1 MIDPINISV
10 AVPSDAG
17 AIAQLSRDAIE
28 HGLSWRWTP
37 RRVARSIRDSETNVV
52 VARHGSHFLGFAILK
67 YLEDDCH
74 LLLMAVT
81 PAHRRKGVASAM
93 LGWLEATVRAG
104 GWATIELEVRSRNE
118 EAIAFYRRQGFDEAG
133 LYPGYYEGR
142 EDARRMVKA
151 MRKLLTDAS

>member
-1 MIDPINISV
+1 MIDQIDISL

-28 HGLSWRWTP
+28 HGLSWRWTA

-52 VARHGSHFLGFAILK
+52 IARGGSQFLGFAILK
-67 YLEDDCH
+67 YEDDDSH
-74 LLLMAVT
+74 LLLMAVAPT
-81 PAHRRKGVASAM
+81 HRRKGVASAM
-93 LGWLEATVRAG
+93 LSWLETTVQAG

-118 EAIAFYRRQGFDEAG
+118 EAIAFYRHHGFDEAG
-133 LYPGYYEGR
+133 LYPGYYEGV

-151 MRKLLTDAS
+151 MRKLVT